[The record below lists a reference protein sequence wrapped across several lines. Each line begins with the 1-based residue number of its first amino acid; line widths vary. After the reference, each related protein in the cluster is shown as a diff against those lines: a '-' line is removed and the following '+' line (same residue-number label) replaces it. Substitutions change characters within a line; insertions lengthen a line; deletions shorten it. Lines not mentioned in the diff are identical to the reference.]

1 MKNDKLFWNRG
12 LAALLN
18 LCIAVMVLA
27 CADFVEVDLPSNQ
40 QTGTSVFQELK
51 TAEAALTNIYAIQ
64 REEGLLSGS
73 ASGIS
78 NAFSLYADELELNE
92 TASGSA
98 AEFATHTLSP
108 ATPLIQ
114 TMWANTYQS
123 IYATNAVIEGLV
135 ESTSLTP
142 EQRDPLV
149 GEAFFLRGLLYFY
162 LNQLFGAIP
171 YVTTTDYTANSRIE
185 KSDAATV
192 TNLILADLEQA
203 TNLLPEN
210 YSNTERT
217 RPNRFVA
224 QLVSARV
231 HLYAEHWEQA
241 ASLASSVINS
251 GLYSL
256 NVPIDEVFKRTSAA
270 TLWQFKPEQPGYNTY
285 EAQSFILL
293 TAPPTGNALREAF
306 LNSFEAGDL
315 RVENWMGS
323 VSDGTSTWYF
333 PYKYQEYSPTKT
345 SQEYSKVIRLAE
357 AYLIRA
363 EAQLRKN
370 DFSGARDDLNHTR
383 SRAGLPALS
392 TLDPNVLEDAL
403 VYERKAEFFT
413 EYGHRW
419 FDLKRWGRAEA
430 LLENLKP
437 GWGISSYLLP
447 LPETELQANP
457 NLLPQ
462 NPGY

>member
-1 MKNDKLFWNRG
+1 MKNDKRFWNRG
-12 LAALLN
+12 LAAVLN
-18 LCIAVMVLA
+18 VCLTVMVFA

-40 QTGTSVFQELK
+40 QTGASVFNELK
-51 TAEAALTNIYAIQ
+51 TAEAALTNIYALQ

-78 NAFSLYADELELNE
+78 NAFALYADELELNE
-92 TASGSA
+92 TASGSTA
-98 AEFATHTLSP
+98 VFSTHTLSP
-108 ATPLIQ
+108 ATPLVQNI
-114 TMWANTYQS
+114 WADTYQS
-123 IYATNAVIEGLV
+123 IYATNAVIEGLLN
-135 ESTSLTP
+135 SKSITQ
-142 EQRDPLV
+142 EQRDPIL
-149 GEAFFLRGLLYFY
+149 GEAYFLRGLLHFY

-171 YVTTTDYTANSRIE
+171 YVISTDYSANSRLSKTEAAAVFDLIIE
-185 KSDAATV
+185 
-192 TNLILADLEQA
+192 DLEQA
-203 TNLLPEN
+203 IRLLPEDYVN
-210 YSNTERT
+210 AERT

-224 QLVSARV
+224 QLVLSRV

-241 ASLASSVINS
+241 ATLANSVINS
-251 GLYSL
+251 ELYEL
-256 NVPIDEVFKRTSAA
+256 NIPMDEIFKRTSAA
-270 TLWQFKPEQPGYNTY
+270 TLWQFKPEQAGYNTY

-306 LNSFEAGDL
+306 VTSFEAGDL
-315 RVENWMGS
+315 RAENWIGS
-323 VSDGTSTWYF
+323 VSDSADIWYF
-333 PYKYQEYSPTKT
+333 PFKYQEYSPTET

-363 EAQLRKN
+363 EARLRTN
-370 DFSGARDDLNHTR
+370 DYSGAQDDLNRIR
-383 SRAGLPALS
+383 SRAGLPPVT
-392 TLDPNVLEDAL
+392 TLNPEALEDAL

-413 EYGHRW
+413 EFGHRW

-430 LLENLKP
+430 ILQDLKS

>member
-1 MKNDKLFWNRG
+1 
-12 LAALLN
+12 
-18 LCIAVMVLA
+18 
-27 CADFVEVDLPSNQ
+27 
-40 QTGTSVFQELK
+40 
-51 TAEAALTNIYAIQ
+51 
-64 REEGLLSGS
+64 
-73 ASGIS
+73 
-78 NAFSLYADELELNE
+78 
-92 TASGSA
+92 
-98 AEFATHTLSP
+98 
-108 ATPLIQ
+108 
-114 TMWANTYQS
+114 MWANTYQS
-123 IYATNAVIEGLV
+123 IYATNAVIEGLL

-171 YVTTTDYTANSRIE
+171 YVTTTDYAVNSRIE

-192 TNLILADLEQA
+192 TDLILADLEQA

-231 HLYAEHWEQA
+231 HLYAENWEQA
-241 ASLASSVINS
+241 TSLVSSVINS

-256 NVPIDEVFKRTSAA
+256 NVHIDEVFKRSSAA

-306 LNSFEAGDL
+306 LNSFEAKDL
-315 RVENWMGS
+315 RAENWMSS
-323 VSDGTSTWYF
+323 VSDGTAIWYF
-333 PYKYQEYSPTKT
+333 PYKYQEYSPTET

-363 EAQLRKN
+363 EARLRKN
-370 DFSGARDDLNHTR
+370 DFIGARDDLNHTR
-383 SRAGLPALS
+383 LRAGLPAIS
-392 TLDPNVLEDAL
+392 TLDPNALEEAL
-403 VYERKAEFFT
+403 IYERKAEFFT
-413 EYGHRW
+413 EFGHRW

-430 LLENLKP
+430 RLENLKP